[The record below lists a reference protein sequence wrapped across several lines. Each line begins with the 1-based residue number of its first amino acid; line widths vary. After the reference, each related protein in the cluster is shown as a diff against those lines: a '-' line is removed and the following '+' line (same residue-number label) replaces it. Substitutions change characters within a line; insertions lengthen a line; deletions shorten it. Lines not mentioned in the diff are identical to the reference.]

1 MARKGKKFL
10 SLMALAAAAA
20 GAYCYI
26 KKKNSEIPANMEDDE
41 DFDNFDVDVDDGPTS
56 KSASGKRSYVSL
68 DFNSAKEKVKDVA
81 SKVAEKAEELS
92 AVAGEKFNA
101 AAGKVEEFFDDRKS
115 AEDSDVPVDSGEPSE
130 DDYEEPK
137 E

>member
-1 MARKGKKFL
+1 MAKKGKKLL
-10 SLMALAAAAA
+10 SLMALAAAVA
-20 GAYCYI
+20 GTYCYL
-26 KKKNSEIPANMEDDE
+26 KKKNSEIPNNMEDDD

-56 KSASGKRSYVSL
+56 KSTSGKRSYVSL
-68 DFNSAKEKVKDVA
+68 DFNSAKEKVMDVA

-101 AAGKVEEFFDDRKS
+101 AAGKVEEFFDDRKAS
-115 AEDSDVPVDSGEPSE
+115 EDTDAPAESGEPSE